1 MWAVFLLCLYSI
13 KFTITDM
20 TIIFRLLFN
29 ALGLILIAKFLPGIS
44 VTGFYPALIAAVVL
58 GLLNIII
65 RPILL
70 ILTLPITILTLGL
83 FALVINGFLFLF
95 AASFID
101 GFAVDSF
108 WSALLGSILMSI
120 ISTLGNR
127 WINQNSENRP
137 VQYREVKG

>member
-1 MWAVFLLCLYSI
+1 
-13 KFTITDM
+13 M